1 MMPFLL
7 VTRVDPQHFC
17 SSKLAPFR
25 IFPDHN
31 KRTGGFGH
39 DLGQKKPK
47 HPKHKNQRV
56 GFNPFCKVFVNY
68 VIFPKIKVK
77 NKRYLKLPARKPK
90 RQSLAPTDPIILGF
104 PYRWRQIGLGIG
116 WVCDPSLS
124 VSCQEMRL
132 INHWFSFKRPYYILI
147 SEGGTLRGVG
157 WLAHRQNKKKLEGTS
172 KKHLQ
177 LFDGVNHEKISNP
190 NENCNICKGRFL
202 VLFSI

>member
-7 VTRVDPQHFC
+7 GPVLTRGLP
-17 SSKLAPFR
+17 
-25 IFPDHN
+25 
-31 KRTGGFGH
+31 

-47 HPKHKNQRV
+47 HPKHKNQKV
-56 GFNPFCKVFVNY
+56 GFNPFCKMFVNY

-90 RQSLAPTDPIILGF
+90 RQSLAPTDPILLGF

-124 VSCQEMRL
+124 FSCQEMRL

-147 SEGGTLRGVG
+147 SDGGTLRGVG
-157 WLAHRQNKKKLEGTS
+157 GLAIDTRQNKQNLSG
-172 KKHLQ
+172 LQ
-177 LFDGVNHEKISNP
+177 KNISNFLMGWII
-190 NENCNICKGRFL
+190 NENCKGRFL